1 MVSETLVELLGP
13 PLHGPVRRVV
23 SLVPSLT
30 EAVFMLSA
38 GETLVGRTR
47 WCVRPAGAVE
57 AIPVVGGTKNPDV
70 GRVLALLPDVVLT
83 SREENTR
90 HRVLRIAERVPVWL
104 TDPRSPTDVPAL
116 WRSLGELT
124 GRAGEAGR
132 LARDTAEALEAVTS
146 WARGL
151 APGPRFLYLVW
162 KDPWI
167 AAGPDTYISRLLEA
181 AGLRNA
187 APPGRGRYPKLDDT
201 GLLADG
207 IDAYLFST
215 EPFAFVLP
223 RDLGPLW
230 LDNGT
235 GSGGGRFRI
244 HGGRLATVVDAQ
256 PLSWYPSLTSR
267 GLTRARELR
276 TAIEAATTR

>member
-1 MVSETLVELLGP
+1 MASDPVIEWLGP
-13 PLHGPVRRVV
+13 VLRGPAQRVV

-38 GETLVGRTR
+38 GDTLVGRTS
-47 WCVRPAGAVE
+47 WCVRPGGAVE

-70 GRVLALLPDVVLT
+70 SRVLALLPDVVLA

-90 HRVLRIAERVPVWL
+90 PRILRLAERLPVWL
-104 TDPRSPTDVPAL
+104 TDPRAPSDVPAL
-116 WRSLGELT
+116 WRSLGEVT
-124 GRAGEAGR
+124 GRTGAAGR
-132 LARDTAEALEAVTS
+132 LARDVASTLEAVTGWS
-146 WARGL
+146 SGL
-151 APGPRFLYLVW
+151 PAGPRFLYLVW
-162 KDPWI
+162 RDPWI

-187 APPGRGRYPKLDDT
+187 APSEGGRYPKLDDS

-207 IDAYLFST
+207 IDVYLFST
-215 EPFAFVLP
+215 EPFAFLLP

-230 LDNGT
+230 LEGA
-235 GSGGGRFRI
+235 GGREGWFRI
-244 HGGRLATVVDAQ
+244 RGGRLATVVDAQ

-276 TAIEAATTR
+276 TAVGGAAAR